1 MKLMVV
7 AFAAFLA
14 IASAAAKV
22 EVPNADVSV
31 TSLERTLDMSS
42 QLVKSSVK
50 ATLVNGGAKPVK
62 TLHWAVDPTYAG
74 HVTHIAA
81 SVRRTA
87 FVFGRFGLQFNER
100 EFC

>member
-14 IASAAAKV
+14 VATAGKV
-22 EVPNADVSV
+22 EVPNGDVSV

-62 TLHWAVDPTYAG
+62 TLHWAVDPAYAG

-81 SVRRTA
+81 SVRI
-87 FVFGRFGLQFNER
+87 
-100 EFC
+100 

>member
-7 AFAAFLA
+7 AFAAVLA
-14 IASAAAKV
+14 VVCAAKV

-62 TLHWAVDPTYAG
+62 TLHWAVDPAYAG

-87 FVFGRFGLQFNER
+87 FVFGRFGLQFDER

>member
-1 MKLMVV
+1 MKLTVV
-7 AFAAFLA
+7 AFAAVLA
-14 IASAAAKV
+14 VVCAAKV

-62 TLHWAVDPTYAG
+62 TVHWAVDPAYAG

-87 FVFGRFGLQFNER
+87 FVFGRFGLQFYER